1 MPRTRVQLEGG
12 GCRSP
17 GHCPGR
23 GLPGAPWPEEAADA
37 AALATATSV
46 VRGLETAL
54 TGGRWAPTGVS
65 TRDPSA
71 RTERT
76 QARLVRPFPALQEQV
91 PQARNRK
98 AWPVLATPSSGGTNA
113 GTPAPVTGLWT
124 RGGSSAPSMNE
135 LTARPPA
142 PARPVP
148 SRQRAPFC
156 DACAGSLISVCS
168 GHVRVT
174 ASPLRTHALQ
184 GLPTRVGVEPLPHGR
199 GPLPSPSGTDLHTRT
214 HVHTHIHTCT
224 CTHTHAHT
232 RVVTQSQ

>member
-1 MPRTRVQLEGG
+1 M
-12 GCRSP
+12 
-17 GHCPGR
+17 
-23 GLPGAPWPEEAADA
+23 
-37 AALATATSV
+37 

-156 DACAGSLISVCS
+156 DARAGSLISVCS

-184 GLPTRVGVEPLPHGR
+184 GLLTRVGVEPLPHGR

-232 RVVTQSQ
+232 RVVT

>member
-1 MPRTRVQLEGG
+1 MAGEGARSPDSPGYRVPEAPRTRVQLEGG

-17 GHCPGR
+17 GCCPGR

-46 VRGLETAL
+46 VRGLEAAL
-54 TGGRWAPTGVS
+54 TSGCWAPTGVS

-124 RGGSSAPSMNE
+124 RGGSFAPSMNE

-148 SRQRAPFC
+148 SRHRAPFC
-156 DACAGSLISVCS
+156 DARAGSLISVCS

-174 ASPLRTHALQ
+174 ASPLRTCPLGPSDA
-184 GLPTRVGVEPLPHGR
+184 GGGGASATRPGASAFTVR
-199 GPLPSPSGTDLHTRT
+199 D
-214 HVHTHIHTCT
+214 
-224 CTHTHAHT
+224 
-232 RVVTQSQ
+232 